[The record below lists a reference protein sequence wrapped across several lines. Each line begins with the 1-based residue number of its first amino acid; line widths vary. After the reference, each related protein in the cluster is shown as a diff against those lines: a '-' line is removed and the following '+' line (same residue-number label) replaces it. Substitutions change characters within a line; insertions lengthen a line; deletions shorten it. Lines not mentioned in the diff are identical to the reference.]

1 MTLAKK
7 KVVRRRDPEAVN
19 SGQPILPVEGNRA
32 FTGIV
37 NAAQARNG
45 VIPIP
50 LRAGKGVQGSGAAAL
65 GVANA
70 NQPFF
75 QVKLTGVEQPPNGS
89 AYIAWFVLA

>member
-1 MTLAKK
+1 MVAKAIK
-7 KVVRRRDPEAVN
+7 KAVS
-19 SGQPILPVEGNRA
+19 SGQPILAVEGKTA

-37 NAAQARNG
+37 NSANARKG

-50 LRAGKGVQGSGAAAL
+50 LTASKGVSGSGAAAL
-65 GVANA
+65 GVASA

-75 QVKLTGVEQPPNGS
+75 DLRLTGIKPAPKGS

>member
-1 MTLAKK
+1 MVAKAIK
-7 KVVRRRDPEAVN
+7 QAVS
-19 SGQPILPVEGNRA
+19 SGQPIIGVEGKTA

-37 NAAQARNG
+37 NSANASKG

-50 LRAGKGVQGSGAAAL
+50 LTASKGISGSGAAAL
-65 GVANA
+65 GASA

-75 QVKLTGVEQPPNGS
+75 DLRLTGIKPAPKGS